1 MRIQYSLL
9 IIFLLLHG
17 SFLFAQQ
24 YSIEGTV
31 QNRQQEKLSR
41 STIVLQNISGK
52 KNFMTVAG
60 DSSGYYRFKNLSAGG
75 YILTASHTGYVKAVS
90 DTITVNASANNHTCH
105 FVLMEEN
112 ATLKGITVKSKKQP
126 VEIDKGKIVF
136 NLQNMAT
143 TAGFTA
149 FDVLKKLPGV
159 TIDQEENILLRGS
172 SGVNVL
178 LDGKMTY
185 LSGKQLGNFLKG
197 ISAEDLN
204 KIELNLTPSAE
215 YDAAGNTGII
225 NIVPKRNLKKGYAVD
240 IRSGIS
246 KGKYWMAN
254 ENISASHRSKTTSIY
269 GSFDFKMPRY
279 FWNSNSGNTFH
290 KDSEMIVL
298 QRQNQASG
306 NPLYYSW
313 RVGGEWQVLPK
324 HRLGVDYNGYFD
336 DWKSGNHSTI
346 KSADGSGN
354 LLSTTRSSNA
364 IIEPYY
370 YDALNLNYRF
380 DIDSTGK
387 KITAETHYVS
397 YRNYSDGVL
406 TTDVYNADESF
417 AGSNLLRSHQPG
429 FIKIKS
435 AKADAE
441 LPFKKITIKTG
452 LKYAEVN
459 NDNQYR
465 FDSLQNGMYTE
476 VDNMSNHF
484 KYKEEITA
492 TYISATEKFNKTNVT
507 AGLRWEYT
515 RADGYTVKQDVSN
528 HWKYGKLFP
537 TLSIVQ
543 ELNERDKMTFSV
555 SRRINRPA
563 YSELNPVRWYT
574 DRYFYY
580 SGNPDLVPETAWI
593 LSTAYTFQ
601 RKYVFTVTYNRSNN
615 YVNRKLTQDG
625 SAIKTQAYNLGVMQR
640 LDIMASLPLQVTPFW
655 EMQLMPVL
663 GYMAYPIS
671 RLTGN
676 KTLSKWFATL
686 SAQQQLKLPAGIKMD
701 ISTQCAS
708 AAIRGV
714 YITRS
719 YFYTD
724 IGFKRSFFGGKLDAQ
739 LSFSDIFNTNVY
751 SGVSQSD
758 ISNYYYRDKRDTRR
772 TGFTLHYHF
781 GSDLVKGNGKKTEE
795 QERL

>member
-1 MRIQYSLL
+1 MKKQHFLL

-17 SFLFAQQ
+17 SFLPAQQ
-24 YSIEGTV
+24 YHIDGTV

-52 KNFMTVAG
+52 KNFISVVG
-60 DSSGYYRFKNLSAGG
+60 DTSGYYRFENLSAGR
-75 YILTASHTGYVKAVS
+75 YILTASHTGYVSAVS
-90 DTITVNASANNHTCH
+90 DTITVNIAASNYTWH
-105 FVLMEEN
+105 FVLVEES
-112 ATLKGITVKSKKQP
+112 ATLKEITVKSKKQP
-126 VEIDKGKIVF
+126 VEIDKGKIIF

-143 TAGFTA
+143 TAGLTA
-149 FDVLKKLPGV
+149 FDALKKLPGI

-178 LDGKMTY
+178 IDGKMTY
-185 LSGKQLGNFLKG
+185 LSGRQLSNFLKG

-225 NIVPKRNLKKGYAVD
+225 NIVPKKNLKKGYAVD

-254 ENISASHRSKTTSIY
+254 ENISVSHRSKKTSIY

-279 FWNSNSGNTFH
+279 FWNSNSGNTIH
-290 KDSEMIVL
+290 KDGELITL
-298 QRQNQASG
+298 QRQNLASG
-306 NPLYYSW
+306 TPLYYSW

-324 HRLGVDYNGYFD
+324 HRLGIDYNGYFD

-346 KSADGSGN
+346 KSADGSGS
-354 LLSTTRSSNA
+354 LLSTIRSSNA

-370 YDALNLNYRF
+370 YDALNLNYRI
-380 DIDSTGK
+380 DIDSAGK

-417 AGSNLLRSHQPG
+417 AGSSLLRSHQPG

-465 FDSLQNGMYTE
+465 FDSLHNGMYTE
-476 VDNMSNHF
+476 MDSMSNHF
-484 KYKEEITA
+484 KYKEGIA
-492 TYISATEKFNKTNVT
+492 AAYISASEKFNKTSIT

-515 RADGYTVKQDVSN
+515 KADGYTVKQDVSN

-537 TLSIVQ
+537 TLSIEQ

-580 SGNPDLVPETAWI
+580 SGNPDLVPEIAWI
-593 LSTAYTFQ
+593 LSTAYTLQ
-601 RKYVFTVTYNRSNN
+601 RKYVFTITYNHSSN
-615 YVNRKLTQDG
+615 YINRKLTQDG
-625 SAIKTQAYNLGVMQR
+625 SAVKTQAYNLGVMQR
-640 LDIMASLPLQVTPFW
+640 FDMMVSLPLQVTSFW
-655 EMQLMPVL
+655 EMQLMPVVS
-663 GYMAYPIS
+663 YMAYPIS
-671 RLTGN
+671 LLTGD

-686 SAQQQLKLPAGIKMD
+686 SAQQQFKLPANIKMD

-708 AAIRGV
+708 ASIRGV

-724 IGFKRSFFGGKLDAQ
+724 IGFKRSFFSGKLDVQ
-739 LSFSDIFNTNVY
+739 LSFSDILNTNVY
-751 SGVSQSD
+751 RGVSQSD
-758 ISNYYYRDKRDTRR
+758 ISNYYYRDKPDTRR
-772 TGFTLHYHF
+772 VGFTLHYHF